1 MTTTASKYTEQV
13 AITLRAARLEARGSL
28 REVAT
33 RAGTSHA
40 TLLAYE
46 QGRKVPS
53 VATFLRVLDACGFA
67 VDFRRSRRIRHRDGI
82 DRGKELEAVLELAAQ
97 FPARHSKKL
106 TFPRFPNG

>member
-1 MTTTASKYTEQV
+1 MDSIMARYTARI
-13 AITLRAARLEARGSL
+13 AATLRTARQEADSSL

-46 QGRKVPS
+46 QGRKAPS
-53 VATFLRVLDACGFA
+53 VATFLRLLDACGFV
-67 VDFRRSRRIRHRDGI
+67 VDFRRSRRIRRRDGI
-82 DRGKELEAVLELAAQ
+82 DRGQELEAVLELAAQ

-106 TFPRFPNG
+106 TFPRFPHG

>member
-1 MTTTASKYTEQV
+1 MDSSTTRYIERA
-13 AITLRAARLEARGSL
+13 AATLRSARLDAQRSL
-28 REVAT
+28 REIAA

-46 QGRKVPS
+46 QGKKTPS

-67 VDFRRSRRIRHRDGI
+67 IDFHRSRRIRHSDGI

-97 FPARHSKKL
+97 FPARHSRKL
-106 TFPRFPNG
+106 SFPRFPHG

>member
-1 MTTTASKYTEQV
+1 MDSITTGYIERTA
-13 AITLRAARLEARGSL
+13 ATLRSARLDARCSL
-28 REVAT
+28 RDIAA

-46 QGRKVPS
+46 QGKKTPS

-67 VDFRRSRRIRHRDGI
+67 IDFHRSRRIRRSDGI

-106 TFPRFPNG
+106 TFPRFPLG